1 MRITRRF
8 FERLSKAMLTINLAK
23 IEFACV
29 HVTSLGHVVDQ
40 GQVKPFDAKIRPVS
54 DISRPEQLMRFL
66 GMASYYRKLLS
77 H

>member
-1 MRITRRF
+1 MRIIRRV

-23 IEFACV
+23 SDFACA
-29 HVTSLGHVVDQ
+29 HVTYLGHVVGKD
-40 GQVKPFDAKIRPVS
+40 QVKPFDAKIRAVS